1 MEKIMPSA
9 VPARSARVAVR
20 ASLIGTK
27 VTAIC
32 KTRQQDRCEE

>member
-1 MEKIMPSA
+1 MPSA
-9 VPARSARVAVR
+9 VHAKSARVGVR
-20 ASLIGTK
+20 ASLISTK

>member
-1 MEKIMPSA
+1 MEKIMTSA
-9 VPARSARVAVR
+9 VRARSVRVGVR

-32 KTRQQDRCEE
+32 KTRQQDR